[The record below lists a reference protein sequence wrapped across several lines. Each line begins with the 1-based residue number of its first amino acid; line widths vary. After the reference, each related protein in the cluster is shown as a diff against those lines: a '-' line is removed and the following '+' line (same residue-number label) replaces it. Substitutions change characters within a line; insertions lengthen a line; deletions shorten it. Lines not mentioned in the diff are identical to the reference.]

1 MPQPD
6 RAWWDDVQ
14 YLREPLERKREKEAR
29 RGLRLDARAA
39 ARAVAD
45 RHASAPAAEPE
56 LDFINGLDSIHDL
69 DAIPRTRR
77 FERSA
82 PEDDGAP
89 RRRFERSAPEDDGAH
104 RGRFARVAPERVPD
118 AKPRT
123 GRFERS
129 ASGRRGR
136 FARAERDTARDLA
149 PEAPAAVTPAVVAAG
164 HAPAGAAAAD
174 TPAAVAL
181 AAEAPTA
188 LTAPSRRRTVEI
200 TGRTVG
206 APSLPR
212 LVQIDRRRP
221 ARRAAERVG
230 ARPDRLALWA
240 VVLGFF
246 LIFVAVTSTS
256 HAATRAHSAGAA
268 SGRVVHQQVFHA
280 HTAALRAIPP
290 AR

>member
-29 RGLRLDARAA
+29 RGLRLDARGA
-39 ARAVAD
+39 ARAVAE

-56 LDFINGLDSIHDL
+56 LDFIHGLDSVHEL
-69 DAIPRTRR
+69 DAMPRTRR
-77 FERSA
+77 FERSTREGEA
-82 PEDDGAP
+82 GPG
-89 RRRFERSAPEDDGAH
+89 RRRFERSARDERDERSGTDAD
-104 RGRFARVAPERVPD
+104 ARPRARRSERSAPER
-118 AKPRT
+118 
-123 GRFERS
+123 
-129 ASGRRGR
+129 RGR
-136 FARAERDTARDLA
+136 LARGGHDARLDLA
-149 PEAPAAVTPAVVAAG
+149 PDAPASA
-164 HAPAGAAAAD
+164 APA
-174 TPAAVAL
+174 PL
-181 AAEAPTA
+181 A
-188 LTAPSRRRTVEI
+188 APSRRRTVEI

-221 ARRAAERVG
+221 ARRATERVG

-268 SGRVVHQQVFHA
+268 SGRVVHQQVFRA

>member
-1 MPQPD
+1 MPQPN

-39 ARAVAD
+39 ARAVAE
-45 RHASAPAAEPE
+45 RHSSDPVVTRDSDNVHE
-56 LDFINGLDSIHDL
+56 LD
-69 DAIPRTRR
+69 AMPRTRR

-82 PEDDGAP
+82 PE
-89 RRRFERSAPEDDGAH
+89 
-104 RGRFARVAPERVPD
+104 
-118 AKPRT
+118 
-123 GRFERS
+123 
-129 ASGRRGR
+129 RRGR
-136 FARAERDTARDLA
+136 FARADHGPAARP
-149 PEAPAAVTPAVVAAG
+149 PEA
-164 HAPAGAAAAD
+164 HAPL
-174 TPAAVAL
+174 P
-181 AAEAPTA
+181 
-188 LTAPSRRRTVEI
+188 APSRRRTVEI

-206 APSLPR
+206 APALPR
-212 LVQIDRRRP
+212 LVEIYRRRP
-221 ARRAAERVG
+221 ARRPVERVG

-268 SGRVVHQQVFHA
+268 SGRVVHQQVVRT
-280 HTAALRAIPP
+280 HTATLRAIPP

>member
-39 ARAVAD
+39 ARAVAE
-45 RHASAPAAEPE
+45 RHANAPVADAEP
-56 LDFINGLDSIHDL
+56 DFIHGLDSVHEL
-69 DAIPRTRR
+69 DAMPRARR
-77 FERSA
+77 FERS
-82 PEDDGAP
+82 PE
-89 RRRFERSAPEDDGAH
+89 
-104 RGRFARVAPERVPD
+104 
-118 AKPRT
+118 
-123 GRFERS
+123 
-129 ASGRRGR
+129 RRGR
-136 FARAERDTARDLA
+136 FARGERDTSAAHAAHAAHAARLDRA
-149 PEAPAAVTPAVVAAG
+149 PEAPAAMPTP
-164 HAPAGAAAAD
+164 
-174 TPAAVAL
+174 L
-181 AAEAPTA
+181 S
-188 LTAPSRRRTVEI
+188 APSRRRTVEI

-221 ARRAAERVG
+221 ARRATERVG

-256 HAATRAHSAGAA
+256 HAATRAHSASAA
-268 SGRVVHQQVFHA
+268 GGRVVHQQVFHA

>member
-39 ARAVAD
+39 ARAVAE
-45 RHASAPAAEPE
+45 RHGSAPAAEPE
-56 LDFINGLDSIHDL
+56 LDFIHGLDSVHEL
-69 DAIPRTRR
+69 DAMPRTRR

-82 PEDDGAP
+82 REGEGAP
-89 RRRFERSAPEDDGAH
+89 RRRRFERP
-104 RGRFARVAPERVPD
+104 ARDERDEGDERAGPQSD

-123 GRFERS
+123 RRFERS
-129 ASGRRGR
+129 SPERRGR
-136 FARAERDTARDLA
+136 LARGEHDARLDLA
-149 PEAPAAVTPAVVAAG
+149 PEAPASA
-164 HAPAGAAAAD
+164 APA
-174 TPAAVAL
+174 PL
-181 AAEAPTA
+181 A
-188 LTAPSRRRTVEI
+188 APSRRRTVEI

-268 SGRVVHQQVFHA
+268 SSRVVHQQVFRA

>member
-39 ARAVAD
+39 ARAVAE
-45 RHASAPAAEPE
+45 RHATGPVAESEP
-56 LDFINGLDSIHDL
+56 DFIHGLDSIHEL
-69 DAIPRTRR
+69 DAMPRTRRFQRSTSEADDVPRTRR

-82 PEDDGAP
+82 PDADDDDAP
-89 RRRFERSAPEDDGAH
+89 RSRRFGRSAPE
-104 RGRFARVAPERVPD
+104 
-118 AKPRT
+118 
-123 GRFERS
+123 
-129 ASGRRGR
+129 RRGR
-136 FARAERDTARDLA
+136 SARPEHASPAHADAPPAHA
-149 PEAPAAVTPAVVAAG
+149 PEAPTP
-164 HAPAGAAAAD
+164 
-174 TPAAVAL
+174 L
-181 AAEAPTA
+181 R
-188 LTAPSRRRTVEI
+188 APSRRRTVEI

-221 ARRAAERVG
+221 ARRPAERVG

-268 SGRVVHQQVFHA
+268 DGRAVHQQVFHA

>member
-39 ARAVAD
+39 ARAVAE
-45 RHASAPAAEPE
+45 RHAAAPVAESEP
-56 LDFINGLDSIHDL
+56 DFIGGLDSIHEL
-69 DAIPRTRR
+69 DAMPRTRR

-82 PEDDGAP
+82 PEADGAP
-89 RRRFERSAPEDDGAH
+89 RRR
-104 RGRFARVAPERVPD
+104 
-118 AKPRT
+118 
-123 GRFERS
+123 RFERS
-129 ASGRRGR
+129 PERRGR
-136 FARAERDTARDLA
+136 FARAERDASLDRA
-149 PEAPAAVTPAVVAAG
+149 PEAPTSAAPM
-164 HAPAGAAAAD
+164 P
-174 TPAAVAL
+174 L
-181 AAEAPTA
+181 S
-188 LTAPSRRRTVEI
+188 APSRRRTVEI

-206 APSLPR
+206 APALPR

-221 ARRAAERVG
+221 ARRPAERVG

-268 SGRVVHQQVFHA
+268 SGRLVHKQVVRT
-280 HTAALRAIPP
+280 HTATLRATPP

>member
-39 ARAVAD
+39 ARAVAE
-45 RHASAPAAEPE
+45 RHTSAPAAEPD
-56 LDFINGLDSIHDL
+56 LDFIHGLDSIHEL
-69 DAIPRTRR
+69 DAMPRTRR
-77 FERSA
+77 FDRS
-82 PEDDGAP
+82 PREGDGAP
-89 RRRFERSAPEDDGAH
+89 RRRRFERSAGDQRDAGDERDERSVPEA
-104 RGRFARVAPERVPD
+104 D
-118 AKPRT
+118 AKRRT
-123 GRFERS
+123 RRFERPS
-129 ASGRRGR
+129 PERRGR
-136 FARAERDTARDLA
+136 FARGEHDARHDLA
-149 PEAPAAVTPAVVAAG
+149 PEARTSA
-164 HAPAGAAAAD
+164 APA
-174 TPAAVAL
+174 PL
-181 AAEAPTA
+181 A
-188 LTAPSRRRTVEI
+188 APSRRRTVEI

-256 HAATRAHSAGAA
+256 HAATRAHSAGTA
-268 SGRVVHQQVFHA
+268 SSRVVHQQVFRA

>member
-39 ARAVAD
+39 ARAVAE
-45 RHASAPAAEPE
+45 RHAGAPAAESE
-56 LDFINGLDSIHDL
+56 LDSIHELDL
-69 DAIPRTRR
+69 DSIHELDAMPRTRR
-77 FERSA
+77 FARSA
-82 PEDDGAP
+82 P
-89 RRRFERSAPEDDGAH
+89 
-104 RGRFARVAPERVPD
+104 D
-118 AKPRT
+118 ADAVPRT
-123 GRFERS
+123 GRFARS
-129 ASGRRGR
+129 APERRGR
-136 FARAERDTARDLA
+136 FARAEHATPVRA
-149 PEAPAAVTPAVVAAG
+149 PEAPTPL
-164 HAPAGAAAAD
+164 P
-174 TPAAVAL
+174 
-181 AAEAPTA
+181 
-188 LTAPSRRRTVEI
+188 APSRRRTVEI

-221 ARRAAERVG
+221 ARRATERVG

-256 HAATRAHSAGAA
+256 HAATRAHSAGAV
-268 SGRVVHQQVFHA
+268 SGRVVHQQVVRT

>member
-39 ARAVAD
+39 ARAVAE
-45 RHASAPAAEPE
+45 RHASDPVV
-56 LDFINGLDSIHDL
+56 HDPDNVHEL

-77 FERSA
+77 FDRATPDADGAPRGRRSERSA
-82 PEDDGAP
+82 PDADGAP
-89 RRRFERSAPEDDGAH
+89 RARRFERSAPDADAAPRERRFERSAPE
-104 RGRFARVAPERVPD
+104 
-118 AKPRT
+118 
-123 GRFERS
+123 
-129 ASGRRGR
+129 RRGR
-136 FARAERDTARDLA
+136 FARAEHGPTSGT
-149 PEAPAAVTPAVVAAG
+149 EAPAP
-164 HAPAGAAAAD
+164 
-174 TPAAVAL
+174 L
-181 AAEAPTA
+181 S
-188 LTAPSRRRTVEI
+188 APSRRRTVEI

-206 APSLPR
+206 APALPR
-212 LVQIDRRRP
+212 LVEIDRRRP
-221 ARRAAERVG
+221 ARRPVERVG

-268 SGRVVHQQVFHA
+268 SGHAVHQQVVRT
-280 HTAALRAIPP
+280 HTATLRAIPP

>member
-14 YLREPLERKREKEAR
+14 YLREPLERKREKEAH

-39 ARAVAD
+39 ARAVAE
-45 RHASAPAAEPE
+45 RHAPVPVADADLDSVYELDAMPRSRRFERSEPEDAPRGRRFERSAPEA
-56 LDFINGLDSIHDL
+56 DGV
-69 DAIPRTRR
+69 PRTRR

-82 PEDDGAP
+82 
-89 RRRFERSAPEDDGAH
+89 
-104 RGRFARVAPERVPD
+104 
-118 AKPRT
+118 
-123 GRFERS
+123 
-129 ASGRRGR
+129 GRRGR
-136 FARAERDTARDLA
+136 AARADHGSA
-149 PEAPAAVTPAVVAAG
+149 APAREA
-164 HAPAGAAAAD
+164 HAPL
-174 TPAAVAL
+174 P
-181 AAEAPTA
+181 
-188 LTAPSRRRTVEI
+188 APSPPRTIEI

-206 APSLPR
+206 APTLPR

-256 HAATRAHSAGAA
+256 HAATPAHSASAA
-268 SGRVVHQQVFHA
+268 DGRVVHQQVVRT

>member
-39 ARAVAD
+39 ARAVAE
-45 RHASAPAAEPE
+45 RHATAPVAEAEP
-56 LDFINGLDSIHDL
+56 DFIHGLDSVHDL
-69 DAIPRTRR
+69 DALPPKRR

-82 PEDDGAP
+82 PDTDAAAEP
-89 RRRFERSAPEDDGAH
+89 RKRRFERSPE
-104 RGRFARVAPERVPD
+104 
-118 AKPRT
+118 
-123 GRFERS
+123 
-129 ASGRRGR
+129 RRGR
-136 FARAERDTARDLA
+136 LARGERDTTAAHATRLDRA
-149 PEAPAAVTPAVVAAG
+149 AEAPAAA
-164 HAPAGAAAAD
+164 
-174 TPAAVAL
+174 
-181 AAEAPTA
+181 APTP
-188 LTAPSRRRTVEI
+188 LSAPSRRRTVEI

-221 ARRAAERVG
+221 ARRATERIG

-268 SGRVVHQQVFHA
+268 SGRVVHQQVFRA

>member
-39 ARAVAD
+39 ARAVAE
-45 RHASAPAAEPE
+45 RHATAPVAEAEPDYIRGLHSVHE
-56 LDFINGLDSIHDL
+56 LD
-69 DAIPRTRR
+69 AVPRARR

-82 PEDDGAP
+82 D
-89 RRRFERSAPEDDGAH
+89 
-104 RGRFARVAPERVPD
+104 
-118 AKPRT
+118 
-123 GRFERS
+123 
-129 ASGRRGR
+129 RRGR
-136 FARAERDTARDLA
+136 FARGERDTSEHAARLDRA
-149 PEAPAAVTPAVVAAG
+149 PEAPAAA
-164 HAPAGAAAAD
+164 APA
-174 TPAAVAL
+174 PL
-181 AAEAPTA
+181 SAP
-188 LTAPSRRRTVEI
+188 PRRRTVEI

-212 LVQIDRRRP
+212 LVSIDRRRP

-268 SGRVVHQQVFHA
+268 SSRAVHQQVFHA
-280 HTAALRAIPP
+280 HTAALRAFPP

>member
-39 ARAVAD
+39 ARAVAE
-45 RHASAPAAEPE
+45 RHAAVSVADPDVDE
-56 LDFINGLDSIHDL
+56 IHDL
-69 DAIPRTRR
+69 DAVPRSRRFERAATESDGAPRTRR
-77 FERSA
+77 FERSV
-82 PEDDGAP
+82 PEADAEP
-89 RRRFERSAPEDDGAH
+89 RPRRFERPGPE
-104 RGRFARVAPERVPD
+104 
-118 AKPRT
+118 
-123 GRFERS
+123 
-129 ASGRRGR
+129 RRGR
-136 FARAERDTARDLA
+136 FARAERVSAVRAPEMPA
-149 PEAPAAVTPAVVAAG
+149 PEAPAPL
-164 HAPAGAAAAD
+164 P
-174 TPAAVAL
+174 
-181 AAEAPTA
+181 
-188 LTAPSRRRTVEI
+188 APSRRRTVEI

-212 LVQIDRRRP
+212 LVAIDRRRP

-230 ARPDRLALWA
+230 ARPDRLAMWA

-256 HAATRAHSAGAA
+256 HAATRAHSAGTA
-268 SGRVVHQQVFHA
+268 SGRVVHQQVVRT

>member
-1 MPQPD
+1 
-6 RAWWDDVQ
+6 V
-14 YLREPLERKREKEAR
+14 
-29 RGLRLDARAA
+29 
-39 ARAVAD
+39 
-45 RHASAPAAEPE
+45 
-56 LDFINGLDSIHDL
+56 DFIDGLDSIHDL
-69 DAIPRTRR
+69 DAIPR
-77 FERSA
+77 
-82 PEDDGAP
+82 
-89 RRRFERSAPEDDGAH
+89 RRRFERSAPDADGAPR
-104 RGRFARVAPERVPD
+104 RGRFARVAPDADADLD

-123 GRFERS
+123 RRFERS
-129 ASGRRGR
+129 ASERRGPS
-136 FARAERDTARDLA
+136 ARGQRDTTLDLA
-149 PEAPAAVTPAVVAAG
+149 PEAPAGVASAG
-164 HAPAGAAAAD
+164 MAPAAEAH
-174 TPAAVAL
+174 VAQ
-181 AAEAPTA
+181 APTA

-268 SGRVVHQQVFHA
+268 SGRVVHQQVFRA